1 VSITIDS
8 AARRSPARDRI
19 LATASRLF
27 YAEGVHT
34 VGVDRIIAE
43 AGVAKATFYHH
54 FKAKDDLVC
63 AYLEE
68 QAGFQRDAVAG
79 MTGEPLDQIAAYF
92 DLLGEVGC
100 GPGFRGCPFLN
111 AAAEYADP
119 AHPVRL
125 VVDRYRQWFRE
136 LMASLLRAA
145 DHPSPEPTAELLL
158 ILRDGIA
165 VGSGLDDP
173 QAVRAG
179 IRSAV
184 HKIL

>member
-1 VSITIDS
+1 MPDG
-8 AARRSPARDRI
+8 RDRI
-19 LATASRLF
+19 LDTAYDLF
-27 YAEGVHT
+27 SAYGTRA

-43 AGVAKATFYHH
+43 AAVAKATFYHH

-63 AYLEE
+63 TYLEE
-68 QAGFQRDAVAG
+68 QARLQRDAVAG
-79 MTGEPLDQIAAYF
+79 MTGEPLDRIAAYF
-92 DLLGEVGC
+92 DVLGEVGC

-136 LMASLLRAA
+136 LMTSLLREGG
-145 DHPSPEPTAELLL
+145 HPRPEPTAELLL

-179 IRSAV
+179 IRNAV
-184 HKIL
+184 HRIL

>member
-1 VSITIDS
+1 MKAT
-8 AARRSPARDRI
+8 RSPARDRV
-19 LATASRLF
+19 LNTATRLF

-54 FKAKDDLVC
+54 YRSKDDLVC
-63 AYLEE
+63 GYLEG
-68 QAGFQRDAVAG
+68 QAALQRDAVQTL
-79 MTGEPLDQIAAYF
+79 TGAPLDQINAFF

-119 AHPVRL
+119 AHPVRQ
-125 VVDRYRQWFRE
+125 VVDRYRRWFRE
-136 LMASLLRAA
+136 FMAGLLREAGHRA
-145 DHPSPEPTAELLL
+145 PEATAGLLL

-165 VGSGLDDP
+165 VGSGIDDP
-173 QAVRAG
+173 VLVRAG
-179 IRSAV
+179 IGTALR
-184 HKIL
+184 KIL

>member
-1 VSITIDS
+1 VSITIDRE
-8 AARRSPARDRI
+8 ARRSPARDRI

-68 QAGFQRDAVAG
+68 RAGHQRDAVAG
-79 MTGEPLDQIAAYF
+79 MTGEPLDQISAYF

-119 AHPVRL
+119 EHPVRL

-136 LMASLLRAA
+136 LMTSLLRAA
-145 DHPSPEPTAELLL
+145 GHPSAEPTAELLL

-173 QAVRAG
+173 QAVRVG